1 MKQMNSYEELPLTL
15 CLTLCAED
23 VASVLGIS
31 RTNAYALLH
40 REDFPTLHIGKRLLV
55 PRDEFI
61 QWIRE
66 NTNS

>member
-1 MKQMNSYEELPLTL
+1 MKQMNSYEELP
-15 CLTLCAED
+15 LTLCAED

-55 PRDEFI
+55 PREEFI

>member
-1 MKQMNSYEELPLTL
+1 MQRMSSYEELPLTL
-15 CLTLCAED
+15 CAED
-23 VASVLGIS
+23 VAAVLGIS

>member
-1 MKQMNSYEELPLTL
+1 MKQMNSYEELP
-15 CLTLCAED
+15 LTLCAED

>member
-1 MKQMNSYEELPLTL
+1 MKQMNSYEELP
-15 CLTLCAED
+15 LTLCAED

-40 REDFPTLHIGKRLLV
+40 REDFLTLHIGKRLLV

>member
-1 MKQMNSYEELPLTL
+1 MKQLNSYEELPLTL
-15 CLTLCAED
+15 CAED
-23 VASVLGIS
+23 VTAVLGIS

>member
-1 MKQMNSYEELPLTL
+1 MRQMNSYEELP
-15 CLTLCAED
+15 LTLCAED

>member
-1 MKQMNSYEELPLTL
+1 MKQMNSYDELP
-15 CLTLCAED
+15 LTLCAED
-23 VASVLGIS
+23 VATVLGIS

>member
-1 MKQMNSYEELPLTL
+1 MKQMNSYEELP
-15 CLTLCAED
+15 LTLCAED

-55 PRDEFI
+55 PRDKFI
-61 QWIRE
+61 QWI
-66 NTNS
+66 NDSTK

>member
-15 CLTLCAED
+15 CAED
-23 VASVLGIS
+23 VAAVLGIS

-40 REDFPTLHIGKRLLV
+40 REDLPTLHIRKRLLV

-61 QWIRE
+61 QCIRE
-66 NTNS
+66 NTKS

>member
-1 MKQMNSYEELPLTL
+1 MKQMNSYEELP
-15 CLTLCAED
+15 LTLCAED

-55 PRDEFI
+55 PQNEFI